1 MDVDLE
7 HKKKIYNDI
16 VEVIITALE
25 KNELSSSEIPKIAN
39 FVLVQIDAVNNH
51 EDLITFLKNLSNKW
65 PIFENIEEIEK
76 GEVKDQKEEE
86 VAEGVLQMAK
96 SGNVEEAIN
105 LAKTMTE

>member
-1 MDVDLE
+1 ME

-105 LAKTMTE
+105 LAKTMTK